1 MKDKKDK
8 ITVKSIWKWL
18 RSDKG
23 KKYSFV
29 IFYLFFF
36 IFLFVIVSFPNNTES
51 DNNNQTIKE
60 ETSLLFKTSNIEEDN
75 ISFNYL
81 VKINDDTT
89 NYLVNKDNNDIKV
102 EYNDEIYSYYYE
114 DGILKPASDTDFD
127 IFYQLL
133 DVYEVKRIIKSSK
146 FISKTEYNDGTFI
159 YNYEID
165 NETLSSYLNTLVLD
179 SSLNN
184 NIKVTVKDDKVFS
197 ISFDLTNLIN
207 NSNLLTAE
215 VSLYEINLNYGDID
229 E

>member
-114 DGILKPASDTDFD
+114 YGILKPASDTDFD

-197 ISFDLTNLIN
+197 ISFDFTNLIN